1 MKRTFC
7 LMACVLLMGVAVWAQ
22 SDADYQG
29 WMKSNGAT
37 AGMLNKDLMAKSS
50 DAAVMDA
57 KTLADNMTKIAA
69 YWKTKN
75 VDDALKFAQDA
86 QTGFTQVGQLAAAGK
101 FDDAAAT
108 LKMTQANCGGC
119 HMAHREKAPDGSWKM
134 K

>member
-1 MKRTFC
+1 MRRTLC
-7 LMACVLLMGVAVWAQ
+7 LVACVLLMGVAVGAQ

-37 AGMLNKDLMAKSS
+37 VGSLNKNLMAKAGDGAS
-50 DAAVMDA
+50 ADA

-69 YWKTKN
+69 YWQTKN
-75 VDDALKFAQDA
+75 VPDAVKFAQDA

-108 LKMTQANCGGC
+108 MKMTQANCAGC